1 MLVNHLTFLNRKIVA
16 PIHNKTITT
25 VVCTHQKTSKII
37 NNTVKA
43 VINSTITVEEE
54 VEVDSSNV
62 VEVKTT
68 INNADHTRVSTA
80 PKTLLNKT
88 QCLCRNQFRISI
100 KDLMPKFRKLR
111 PSPCLGQI
119 LQFQFLNRCLP
130 RFQFPFKIYHKAISI
145 ILEVYRLHKK
155 ESNMS
160 AIDFS
165 QLFRLELVLN
175 KLQKSLE

>member
-1 MLVNHLTFLNRKIVA
+1 MPFNHLTFLNRKIVA

-68 INNADHTRVSTA
+68 INNAYNTRVSTA

-88 QCLCRNQFRISI
+88 
-100 KDLMPKFRKLR
+100 
-111 PSPCLGQI
+111 
-119 LQFQFLNRCLP
+119 
-130 RFQFPFKIYHKAISI
+130 
-145 ILEVYRLHKK
+145 
-155 ESNMS
+155 
-160 AIDFS
+160 
-165 QLFRLELVLN
+165 
-175 KLQKSLE
+175 